1 MRAAAIE
8 PREKNFAKVKYLVL
22 EFKNED

>member
-1 MRAAAIE
+1 MRAVAIE

-22 EFKNED
+22 EFENED